1 MILPWIGWAAVLLLA
16 GPLLA
21 LLARR
26 SERALLA
33 FGSASTVAACAIGA
47 AASVAALLSGRRES
61 IRIPW
66 PLPLGEIHIA
76 IDPLAS
82 FFLLCI
88 FLVSGLAALYGW
100 GYLKAYTGHRPIGPA
115 VALFNVLVAAM
126 ALLVVA
132 RDGILFLA
140 AWEIMSI
147 ASFFLVTFEDE
158 QEVVRRAGMTY
169 LIASHLGAACLIVL
183 FVILAGGTGSFDFD
197 RFAAAGAPAGI
208 AGACFLLAVAG
219 FGTKAGFW
227 PVHVWLPDAHPAAP
241 SHVSAVMSGVMIK
254 MGIYGLL
261 RTLTFLGPMEP
272 WWGSLLVVLGAI
284 TGIVGVLH
292 ALAQHQLKRLLAY
305 SSVENIGIIAIGIGL
320 GILGQSRG
328 QPAVAF
334 LGYAGALLH
343 ALNHGL
349 FKGLLFQAAGSVI
362 QATGARDLDALGGLA
377 RRMPVTGSAFLA
389 GSAAIVG
396 VPPFNGFASELL
408 IYIAA
413 FLGASRLTGPWAVSA
428 IAAVPAMALIGGLAA
443 AAFAKAYGVVFLGSP
458 RSEATA
464 RGREAGFAMTLP
476 MALGAAGCLALGVW
490 PQGAWRLLAPV
501 VASYS
506 GASPPAESLA
516 ALSAIT
522 RLAIVLAA
530 VAATL
535 ATIRLLLLRGR
546 DVRTAPTWGCAYA
559 APTPRMQYTGAS
571 FAQPLLAP
579 FGPLLDI
586 QVKRHGPE
594 GYFPREATL
603 DERTGDPAG
612 ERLLRPATRHLLGIL
627 GRLRI
632 IQQGRVQL
640 YLAYVL
646 VTLIVLLV
654 WQLGGGSGR

>member
-1 MILPWIGWAAVLLLA
+1 VILAWMGWAAALLLA

-26 SERALLA
+26 SERTLLA
-33 FGSASTVAACAIGA
+33 IGSASTMAACAIGA
-47 AASVAALLSGRRES
+47 AASVTALLSERRES

-66 PLPLGEIHIA
+66 SLPLGEIHVA

-100 GYLKAYTGHRPIGPA
+100 GYLKTYAGHRPVGP
-115 VALFNVLVAAM
+115 VLALFNVLVAAM
-126 ALLVVA
+126 ALLVTA

-183 FVILAGGTGSFDFD
+183 FVTLSGGTGSFDFD
-197 RFAAAGAPAGI
+197 RFAAAGAPMGI

-241 SHVSAVMSGVMIK
+241 SHVSALMSGVMIK

-261 RTLTFLGPMEP
+261 RTLTFLGPVEP
-272 WWGSLLVVLGAI
+272 WWGGLLVALGAI

-292 ALAQHQLKRLLAY
+292 ALAQHQLKRVLAY
-305 SSVENIGIIAIGIGL
+305 SSVENVGIIAIGLGL

-328 QPAVAF
+328 EPVVAF

-343 ALNHGL
+343 TLNHGL

-362 QATGARDLDALGGLA
+362 QATDARDLDALGGLS
-377 RRMPVTGSAFLA
+377 RRMPVTSSAFLA
-389 GSAAIVG
+389 GSVAIAG
-396 VPPFNGFASELL
+396 VPPMNGFASELL

-413 FLGASRLTGPWAVSA
+413 FLGAARLTGPWAVSA
-428 IAAVPAMALIGGLAA
+428 MLTVPAMALIGGLAA

-458 RSEATA
+458 RSEAT
-464 RGREAGFAMTLP
+464 GRAKEAGIAMTLP
-476 MALGAAGCLALGVW
+476 MVFAAVACFALGVW
-490 PQGAWRLLAPV
+490 PRGVWRLVAPA
-501 VASYS
+501 VASIS
-506 GASPPAESLA
+506 GASPPGESLA

-522 RLAIVLAA
+522 RLAIVLTALAA
-530 VAATL
+530 FIATV
-535 ATIRLLLLRGR
+535 RLLLLRGR
-546 DVRTAPTWGCAYA
+546 DVRTAPTWGCGYA
-559 APTPRMQYTGAS
+559 TPTARMQYTGAS

-579 FGPLLDI
+579 FGALLDI
-586 QVKRHGPE
+586 QIKRRGPE

-603 DERTGDPAG
+603 DEHTGDPAG
-612 ERLLRPATRHLLGIL
+612 ERLLRPATQHLLNAL